1 MPAEL
6 FNMSLKEY
14 CFDCWKVLWVV
25 PVFENVR
32 STAES
37 YHPGILLSVA
47 FFLVSSMILCFLD
60 EL

>member
-1 MPAEL
+1 
-6 FNMSLKEY
+6 MSLKEY